1 MRKPVAWM
9 ILLLALP
16 LADFADGRELKP
28 HTGETPPLALP
39 DLNGRVHR
47 LEDYRGQVVLV
58 NFWATWCPPCRA
70 EMPSMQRLQDKL
82 AGRPFTILAVD
93 MGETEAEVRDFLK
106 EVPVRF
112 PILMDKDGAA
122 LRAWKVR
129 AFPTSFVVDAEGRIR
144 YSLFG
149 AKEWDDADGLEK
161 VGALL
166 QGASPRRAGGEG
178 PKSPGQ

>member
-1 MRKPVAWM
+1 
-9 ILLLALP
+9 
-16 LADFADGRELKP
+16 
-28 HTGETPPLALP
+28 TPPLALP
-39 DLNGRVHR
+39 DLSGRVHR

-82 AGRPFTILAVD
+82 AGRPFAILAVD

-112 PILMDKDGAA
+112 PILLDKDGAA

-129 AFPTSFVVDAEGRIR
+129 AFPTSFVVDTEGRVR

-149 AKEWDDADGLEK
+149 AKEWDDPDALEK
-161 VGALL
+161 IGVLL
-166 QGASPRRAGGEG
+166 QGAAKRQAGREAAR
-178 PKSPGQ
+178 